1 MSLVPGF
8 RLLMIGAAFGLSTHL
23 VFAAAPK
30 KPAATA
36 VAPAAGGVLLD
47 EALAAEHGAG
57 WRKAKGE
64 WKFVDGAWQGGEIKA
79 EKHGAVARHNI
90 TFTDAVIEFDVKL
103 DGAKAV
109 SLSIND
115 PKGHNSRL
123 GITPAGLRLTKDD
136 HDHAGPDKAAV
147 LATLAVKLDAGQ
159 WQHVR
164 IEQKGESF
172 TAQVGEHRLE
182 GKHAEINQPKSNIGL
197 TVAGE
202 TASFKNLRVTALPA
216 AK

>member
-1 MSLVPGF
+1 MSLVLGF
-8 RLLMIGAAFGLSTHL
+8 RQLMTGVVIGLSTSIVL
-23 VFAAAPK
+23 AAAPK
-30 KPAATA
+30 KPTATA
-36 VAPAAGGVLLD
+36 VVPTDGGVLLD
-47 EALAAEHGAG
+47 ESLAAEHGPG
-57 WRKAKGE
+57 WRKAKGD
-64 WKFVDGAWQGGEIKA
+64 WKFADGAWQGAEIEA
-79 EKHGAVARHNI
+79 EKHGAVARHNV

-147 LATLAVKLDAGQ
+147 LATLAVKLEAGK

-197 TVAGE
+197 TVSGE